1 MSSKRRIRRKSCKGK
16 VRHTCLEHAHAALR
30 ALRKVDEDR
39 MSAYRCQFCGGFH
52 VGHTPGDQ
60 R

>member
-16 VRHTCLEHAHAALR
+16 VRHESAQHAWAHVR
-30 ALRKVDEDR
+30 ALRKRDDDR
-39 MSAYRCQFCGGFH
+39 MNTYHCQFCGGWH
-52 VGHTPGDQ
+52 VGHTPGAQ